1 MTIHP
6 TAEIS
11 PNATLGIGCQ
21 IWHYSQIREGATIG
35 DQCIIG
41 RDVYIDADVQ
51 IGSRAKIQN
60 GALIYRGA
68 ILADGVFVG
77 PRACLTNDRYP
88 RAINPCGRQK
98 GQSDW
103 NQGSIYVGY
112 GASIGAGAIIVT
124 DVVIGSFAMIGAGA
138 VVTHDVPAHGL
149 MLGAPARLV
158 GYVCKCGYRL
168 EAHGPIN
175 SCDVCG
181 WQLPMGDNF
190 YVHLGATEG
199 VPCEQ
204 SALG

>member
-11 PNATLGIGCQ
+11 PNATLGTDCQ
-21 IWHYSQIREGATIG
+21 VWHYTQIREGAIIG

-41 RDVYIDADVQ
+41 RDVYIDADVR
-51 IGSRAKIQN
+51 IGSRVKIQN
-60 GALIYRGA
+60 GAFLYRGA
-68 ILADGVFVG
+68 TLEDGVFVG

-88 RAINPCGRQK
+88 RAITPCGRRK

-103 NQGSIYVGY
+103 QQGSIHVGY

-124 DVVIGSFAMIGAGA
+124 GVVIGAFAMIGAGA
-138 VVTHDVPAHGL
+138 VVTGDVPAHGL
-149 MLGAPARLV
+149 MLGIPARLV

-168 EAHGPIN
+168 AAPGPLA

-181 WQLPMGDNF
+181 WRLPSTTSF
-190 YVHLGATEG
+190 YLPLPLAEEVT
-199 VPCEQ
+199 
-204 SALG
+204 